1 MKTYIKGSY
10 RRKIYSSGNYIIGLF
25 KVRETNDET
34 MKEYINKTVTFTGYF
49 YELVIDDNYF
59 LYGEVNNHPKYG
71 FQYQVTDYERVKP
84 EDKNGL
90 IDFLSSDLFKGV
102 GLKLAT
108 SIVDTLG
115 EDAIDKILE
124 DKSVLNLVPH
134 ITEKKIN
141 SIYDTLSR
149 HEGSDKTIVYLTS
162 LGLPVKDAIDIYN
175 KYKNDTLNII
185 KNNIYQIIDDF
196 EDIEF
201 NKIDKLRNN
210 FNISDDDP
218 NRIKSAIIYL
228 MKMLCYKNGDV
239 YLDKYSILNA
249 LDNTLGLSLNLE
261 EIDTYLEDLASNKII
276 IEDSK
281 YYLKDLYDAENY
293 IAEKVIML
301 ATKDTKKNKK
311 IKNYINDLENIY
323 SITYN
328 EKQKEAI
335 TKALENNIL
344 IITGGPGTGKTTIIK
359 AIVEIYAEINKYNY
373 ETLVDKIA
381 LLAPTGRASKRM
393 SESTLYPASTIHRF
407 LKWNKEENE
416 FLINE
421 YNKDYSEL
429 VIVDEA
435 SMIDVL
441 LFSNLLKGLTN
452 NIKLIIVGDSNQ
464 LSSVGP
470 GNMLKDLIDSNI
482 IDIVKLDLLY
492 RQKEDSY
499 IYTLAEEIK
508 NKSLS
513 DNFNETKSDYT
524 FLECIDIKNNLKI
537 ISEKLKE
544 KDYRKYQ
551 IMAPMYMGEFG
562 IDNLNK
568 ELQQIFNPKS
578 DTLNEYK
585 YGDVVY
591 RENDKVIELT
601 NSPDD
606 NVYNGDIGI
615 IKYIEVTDKK
625 TLIHIDFDNN
635 LVKYTPK
642 DLNKIKHAYII
653 SIHKS
658 QGSEFDIVVM
668 PISMAYKRMLY
679 KKLIY
684 TGITRAKKKL
694 IMIGSKEAFI
704 YAINNNNEYVRKTS
718 LYDKIINK
726 LHNI

>member
-1 MKTYIKGSY
+1 
-10 RRKIYSSGNYIIGLF
+10 
-25 KVRETNDET
+25 
-34 MKEYINKTVTFTGYF
+34 
-49 YELVIDDNYF
+49 
-59 LYGEVNNHPKYG
+59 
-71 FQYQVTDYERVKP
+71 
-84 EDKNGL
+84 
-90 IDFLSSDLFKGV
+90 
-102 GLKLAT
+102 
-108 SIVDTLG
+108 
-115 EDAIDKILE
+115 
-124 DKSVLNLVPH
+124 
-134 ITEKKIN
+134 
-141 SIYDTLSR
+141 
-149 HEGSDKTIVYLTS
+149 
-162 LGLPVKDAIDIYN
+162 
-175 KYKNDTLNII
+175 
-185 KNNIYQIIDDF
+185 
-196 EDIEF
+196 
-201 NKIDKLRNN
+201 
-210 FNISDDDP
+210 
-218 NRIKSAIIYL
+218 
-228 MKMLCYKNGDV
+228 
-239 YLDKYSILNA
+239 
-249 LDNTLGLSLNLE
+249 
-261 EIDTYLEDLASNKII
+261 
-276 IEDSK
+276 
-281 YYLKDLYDAENY
+281 
-293 IAEKVIML
+293 
-301 ATKDTKKNKK
+301 
-311 IKNYINDLENIY
+311 
-323 SITYN
+323 
-328 EKQKEAI
+328 
-335 TKALENNIL
+335 
-344 IITGGPGTGKTTIIK
+344 
-359 AIVEIYAEINKYNY
+359 
-373 ETLVDKIA
+373 
-381 LLAPTGRASKRM
+381 M

-508 NKSLS
+508 NNSLS